1 MPLLRSFLTKMIFW
15 WLWDKAINFCHL
27 DKKIPVLNYHSTGIF
42 MLYFY
47 YTQDTQ
53 ANLFRRPSVIK
64 YIIADTITI
73 VAPVAVSR

>member
-1 MPLLRSFLTKMIFW
+1 MLHSMDFLIKMIFW
-15 WLWDKAINFCHL
+15 WLWDKAMTFCQL
-27 DKKIPVLNYHSTGIF
+27 DKKIPVRAITVPVFF

-64 YIIADTITI
+64 YIIAETITI
-73 VAPVAVSR
+73 VAPVAVSM